1 MQKRCEVEVGYNSE
15 KVMEQF
21 AAILRDKIRRSQEID
36 PGDLSSLI
44 QEMGNNWYIHPISI
58 PKKYHFNVFLISDD
72 DTKFYLGLYTQEALS
87 RNSARHNIL
96 STIKEKI
103 EKNLP
108 NLQTPEDLELHL
120 VIKSAD
126 KTWYVEKCDMQNPTG
141 TRKPYD
147 TFEEAWEDAKQS
159 AQKDI
164 FTYCQN
170 HPGKSVSIDTSKD
183 EQKKEG
189 HIGLRSPV
197 ATVYYKISGL
207 YEE

>member
-1 MQKRCEVEVGYNSE
+1 MQKRCEVEVCYNSE
-15 KVMEQF
+15 KAMEQF

-44 QEMGNNWYIHPISI
+44 QEMENNWYIRPMSN
-58 PKKYHFNVFLISDD
+58 PKKYHFNVFLISNDN
-72 DTKFYLGLYTQEALS
+72 KFYLGLYTQEALS
-87 RNSARHNIL
+87 RKSARRNVI
-96 STIKEKI
+96 SEIKEKI
-103 EKNLP
+103 EKNFP
-108 NLQTPEDLELHL
+108 NLQTPEDLESHL

-170 HPGKSVSIDTSKD
+170 HPGKSVSIDTNKD

-197 ATVYYKISGL
+197 ATVYYKILGL
-207 YEE
+207 YDE

>member
-1 MQKRCEVEVGYNSE
+1 MRKKCEVEVDYNSE
-15 KVMEQF
+15 KAMEQF

-44 QEMGNNWYIHPISI
+44 QEMENNWYIRPMSI

-72 DTKFYLGLYTQEALS
+72 AKFYLGLYTQEALS

-170 HPGKSVSIDTSKD
+170 HPGKSVSIDTNKD

-197 ATVYYKISGL
+197 STVYYKISGL

>member
-1 MQKRCEVEVGYNSE
+1 MQKRCEVETNYNSE
-15 KVMEQF
+15 KAMEQF

-44 QEMGNNWYIHPISI
+44 QEMENNWYIRPMSI

-72 DTKFYLGLYTQEALS
+72 AKFYLGLYTQEALS

-126 KTWYVEKCDMQNPTG
+126 KIWYVEKCDMQNPIG

-164 FTYCQN
+164 FAYCNN
-170 HPGKSVSIDTSKD
+170 HPEKSVSIDTSKD
-183 EQKKEG
+183 ELKKEG
-189 HIGLRSPV
+189 HISLRSPV
-197 ATVYYKISGL
+197 ATVYYKIFGL

>member
-44 QEMGNNWYIHPISI
+44 QEMENNWYIRPMSNS
-58 PKKYHFNVFLISDD
+58 KKYHFNVFLASDD
-72 DTKFYLGLYTQEALS
+72 NKFYLGLYTQEALS
-87 RNSARHNIL
+87 RKSARRNII

-103 EKNLP
+103 EKNFP
-108 NLQTPEDLELHL
+108 NLQTPEDLESHL

-170 HPGKSVSIDTSKD
+170 HPGKSVSIDTNKD

-197 ATVYYKISGL
+197 STVYYKISGL

>member
-1 MQKRCEVEVGYNSE
+1 MQKKCEVDVGYDSE
-15 KVMEQF
+15 KEMEHF
-21 AAILRDKIRRSQEID
+21 AAILRPEIRRLQGFD
-36 PGDLSSLI
+36 PGDLSSII
-44 QEMGNNWYIHPISI
+44 QEMGNNWYIRPMSI
-58 PKKYHFNVFLISDD
+58 PRKYHFNVFLTSDN
-72 DTKFYLGLYTQEALS
+72 TKFYLGLYTQDALS
-87 RNSARHNIL
+87 RKSARRSIL
-96 STIKEKI
+96 NTIKEKI
-103 EKNLP
+103 EKSLP

-126 KTWYVEKCDMQNPTG
+126 KTWYVEKSDMQNSTG

>member
-1 MQKRCEVEVGYNSE
+1 MRKKCEVEVGYNSE
-15 KVMEQF
+15 KEMEQF
-21 AAILRDKIRRSQEID
+21 AAILRHRIGRIQDMD
-36 PGDLSSLI
+36 PGDLSSII
-44 QEMGNNWYIHPISI
+44 QEMGSNWYIHPISI
-58 PKKYHFNVFLISDD
+58 SKKYHFDVFLVSDD

-87 RNSARHNIL
+87 RKSARRNIL

-103 EKNLP
+103 KKNLP

-126 KTWYVEKCDMQNPTG
+126 KIWYVEKSDMQNPTG

-170 HPGKSVSIDTSKD
+170 HPGKSVSINTSKD

>member
-1 MQKRCEVEVGYNSE
+1 MQKRCEVETNYNSE
-15 KVMEQF
+15 KAMEQF
-21 AAILRDKIRRSQEID
+21 ATILRDKIRRSQEID

-44 QEMGNNWYIHPISI
+44 QEMENNWYIRPMSI

-72 DTKFYLGLYTQEALS
+72 AKFYLGLYTQEALS

-126 KTWYVEKCDMQNPTG
+126 KTWYVEKCDMQNPIG
-141 TRKPYD
+141 TRKPFD
-147 TFEEAWEDAKQS
+147 TFEEAWEDAIKS

-164 FTYCQN
+164 FTYCKN

-183 EQKKEG
+183 ELKKEG

-197 ATVYYKISGL
+197 STVYYKISGL

>member
-44 QEMGNNWYIHPISI
+44 QEMENNWYIQPMSI

-72 DTKFYLGLYTQEALS
+72 AKFYLGLYTQEALS

-120 VIKSAD
+120 MIKSAD

>member
-1 MQKRCEVEVGYNSE
+1 MQKRCEVETNYNSE
-15 KVMEQF
+15 KAMEQF

-44 QEMGNNWYIHPISI
+44 QEMENNWYIRPMSI

-72 DTKFYLGLYTQEALS
+72 AKFYLGLYTQEALS

-126 KTWYVEKCDMQNPTG
+126 KIWYVEKCDMQNPIG

-164 FTYCQN
+164 FAYCNN

-183 EQKKEG
+183 ELKKEG
-189 HIGLRSPV
+189 HISLLSPV
-197 ATVYYKISGL
+197 ATVYYKILGL

>member
-1 MQKRCEVEVGYNSE
+1 MQKRCEVETNYNSE
-15 KVMEQF
+15 KAIEQF

-44 QEMGNNWYIHPISI
+44 QEMENNWYIRPMSI

-72 DTKFYLGLYTQEALS
+72 AKFYLGLYTQEALS